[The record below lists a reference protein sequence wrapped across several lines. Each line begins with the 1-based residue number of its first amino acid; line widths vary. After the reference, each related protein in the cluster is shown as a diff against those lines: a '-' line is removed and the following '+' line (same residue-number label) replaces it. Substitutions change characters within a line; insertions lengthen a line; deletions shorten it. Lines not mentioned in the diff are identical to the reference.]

1 MSCFSLVPK
10 GLVCH
15 FQESSVVALVD
26 NDSEDEGTS
35 KTTTEKKVVEPA
47 EAAGEQEDDCVE
59 TGGDGE
65 ADDEEGSGE
74 EDGEVDELVEGVDS
88 GSEREGRQTQ
98 STSMSSRSESKPY
111 SSVTHK
117 CEVRNISLSTFTIS
131 YYFSVYILLVPESEY
146 HQLSATS
153 CGISLLITVTA
164 ETGRPL

>member
-1 MSCFSLVPK
+1 M
-10 GLVCH
+10 CH
-15 FQESSVVALVD
+15 FQESSFVALVD

-35 KTTTEKKVVEPA
+35 KTTTEKKVAELA
-47 EAAGEQEDDCVE
+47 EAAIVQEDDCVE

-74 EDGEVDELVEGVDS
+74 EDGDTDELVEGVDS

-117 CEVRNISLSTFTIS
+117 CEVSNIS
-131 YYFSVYILLVPESEY
+131 
-146 HQLSATS
+146 Q
-153 CGISLLITVTA
+153 VT
-164 ETGRPL
+164 RHIHNV